1 MYGIINS
8 VMLNVHVLQFGRKS
22 MEKESYLKQLDIGLL
37 KENISDFWNIDFENT
52 SSEKIGNLYMRCF
65 TQGKFK
71 EIPINYYGL
80 YIDQGLELYRI
91 RKDIKDYVDIKSL
104 QDFSYNPNPNIRTI
118 GRFNK
123 DMDKVLY
130 LSTDIN
136 TTLKEMNIEI
146 GEKFLLLG
154 YKANKKIP
162 VRPVNISNWYET
174 NDSENG
180 EKVKILNDFV
190 NQIMTILTE
199 QNSLSY
205 KITTLLKDYFPF
217 SLFDE
222 VVGWFYKSIKNNGN
236 NLALIYPK
244 ASGFLKLSDFKIV
257 EIRQDEKMYML
268 SNHKVQQ
275 RIKKVI
281 ESEVII

>member
-1 MYGIINS
+1 M
-8 VMLNVHVLQFGRKS
+8 HVFTIWKEKKS
-22 MEKESYLKQLDIGLL
+22 MDKESYLKQLDIGLL

-52 SSEKIGNLYMRCF
+52 SSEEIENLYMRCF

-91 RKDIKDYVDIKSL
+91 RKDIKDYAAIMSL
-104 QDFSYNPNPNIRTI
+104 QDFSYNPKPNIGTI

-136 TTLKEMNIEI
+136 TTLKEMNVET
-146 GEKFLLLG
+146 GEKFLLLR
-154 YKANKKIP
+154 YKAIKKIP
-162 VRPVNISNWYET
+162 VRLVNISNWYET
-174 NDSENG
+174 NNSENG
-180 EKVKILNDFV
+180 EKVKILNNFV
-190 NQIMTILTE
+190 NQIMTISTE
-199 QNSLSY
+199 QNSSSY

-222 VVGWFYKSIKNNGN
+222 VVGWFYKSIKDNGN

-275 RIKKVI
+275 WIKKVI
-281 ESEVII
+281 VSKIII